1 MPANTSTV
9 EVRLPVELIAPLKA
23 VAKLAGLSV
32 ESVIKL
38 VLAAHVY
45 QQQSAT
51 GYVLSPVEQEER

>member
-9 EVRLPVELIAPLKA
+9 EVRLPAELIAPLKA

-38 VLAAHVY
+38 VMATHVY
-45 QQQSAT
+45 QQQSA
-51 GYVLSPVEQEER
+51 LSRRNDD